1 MKATRQSGFT
11 LMEVLLVVL
20 IMGLVA
26 AAVTYTTSGADKQ
39 QDLERVARQ
48 FMVSTELALDETILS
63 GQFIGIVVEKDHYKF
78 VYYDEGKWKPLEH
91 DRLLGEREMEYDI
104 EMSVVLDGLPLV
116 QEDEEDNDSWFDEP
130 LIEKSEID
138 KKKFPEPQIML
149 FPSGE
154 MSAFELAF
162 LSKDDRGNDIEALVV
177 GDSLGRLTLG
187 KDDEFDD

>member
-1 MKATRQSGFT
+1 
-11 LMEVLLVVL
+11 MEVLLVVL
-20 IMGLVA
+20 IMGMVA

-63 GQFIGIVVEKDHYKF
+63 GRFIGIVIDKSHYKF
-78 VYYDEGKWKPLEH
+78 VYYDEGKWQPLEH
-91 DRLLGEREMEYDI
+91 DRLLGEREMEYGI
-104 EMSVVLDGLPLV
+104 QMAVVLDGLPLV

-130 LIEKSEID
+130 LIEKSPAE

-154 MSAFELAF
+154 MSTFELAF
-162 LSKDDRGNDIEALVV
+162 FSKDDKGNEIESVV
-177 GDSLGRLTLG
+177 FGDSLGRLTLG
-187 KDDEFDD
+187 RDGFDD